1 MELATVLRDS
11 TFLGICGARSVQGS
25 RCTDIQRLEGH
36 NGRRVAHRKH
46 DDMWLAIVTAEIRSH
61 TALSDAV

>member
-1 MELATVLRDS
+1 MELATVLRGS

-25 RCTDIQRLEGH
+25 RSTDIQRLEGH

-46 DDMWLAIVTAEIRSH
+46 DMWLAIVTAEIRSH